1 MNQEAPATSSS
12 QANASPGAGPGAGP
26 DRVVL
31 RAENVTKVYPGTLAL
46 DNVSFDVYY
55 GKVNVLVG
63 ENGAGKSTLMK
74 ILAGVEQPTSGHIFL
89 EDKEIHIHDIR
100 QATAEGIGIIFQEMS
115 LCPNLSV
122 VENIYL
128 GREVTR
134 GMAID
139 RKTQKEHTRELVRR
153 LEQDIDPDT
162 PVSDLRIGQQQIIE
176 IARALAEDVR
186 ILIMDEPTSAL
197 SNAEVEVLFRVINEL
212 KSRGV
217 SIVYISHKLD
227 ELLQIGDYVTV
238 LRDGKLVQTARTAE
252 ISVPWIIEKM
262 VGKNPAALFAR
273 TVHTAGEV
281 LMKVEDLTLPRPGGG
296 YVVDHVSFELH
307 AGEILGLYGLMGA
320 GRSDLV
326 DCLAGARPES
336 SGKVWLNDRPL
347 VGASVPQRID
357 DGIVLVPEDR
367 QREGLVQTMSVHDNI
382 LLASL
387 KSYLTGFYLAPKKE
401 KAAVKDMVQRLS
413 IRVANANQPIT
424 SLSGGNQQKCVVAK
438 ALLTAPKVL
447 MLDEPTR
454 GIDVGAKSEIFEITS
469 RLAEQGYGVI
479 FISTELKEVLA
490 MSDRILVMSKGA
502 ITGEFR
508 REEATEEKLV
518 AASAVGHGPVSA
530 GLAAPANQ
538 NGGMSNHGHN

>member
-1 MNQEAPATSSS
+1 MNQQAPAT
-12 QANASPGAGPGAGP
+12 ASPAASASP

-31 RAENVTKVYPGTLAL
+31 RAENVTKVYPGTVAL
-46 DNVSFDVYY
+46 DNVNFNVYH

-89 EDKEIHIHDIR
+89 EDKEIHLRNIR

-122 VENIYL
+122 VENIFL
-128 GREVTR
+128 AREVTH
-134 GMAID
+134 GPAID
-139 RKTQKEHTRELVRR
+139 RKTQKEHARDLVRR
-153 LEQDIDPDT
+153 LEQNIAPDT
-162 PVSDLRIGQQQIIE
+162 PVGDLRIGQQQIIE

-197 SNAEVEVLFRVINEL
+197 SNTEVEVLFRVINEL

-217 SIVYISHKLD
+217 SIIYISHKLD
-227 ELLQIGDYVTV
+227 ELLKIGDYVTV
-238 LRDGKLVQTARTAE
+238 LRDGKLVETARAAD

-262 VGKNPAALFAR
+262 VGKNPAALFSR
-273 TVHTAGEV
+273 TTHKAGEV
-281 LMKVEDLTLPRPGGG
+281 LLKVQDLTLPRPGGG
-296 YVVDHVSFELH
+296 YIVDHVSFALH

-326 DCLAGARPES
+326 DSLAGARPES
-336 SGKVWLNDRPL
+336 SGKVWLNDKPVL
-347 VGASVPQRID
+347 GASVPERINE
-357 DGIVLVPEDR
+357 GIVLVPEDR

-387 KSYLTGFYLAPKKE
+387 KSYLSGFYLAPKKE
-401 KAAVKDMVQRLS
+401 KGAVKDMVKRLS
-413 IRVANANQPIT
+413 IRVANVSQPIT

-438 ALLTAPKVL
+438 ALLTKPKVL

-502 ITGEFR
+502 ITGEFSR
-508 REEATEEKLV
+508 AEATEEKLV

-530 GLAAPANQ
+530 GLALPANQ
-538 NGGMSNHGHN
+538 NGGASNHGHN

>member
-1 MNQEAPATSSS
+1 MNQ
-12 QANASPGAGPGAGP
+12 QALTTASPEAGASP

-31 RAENVTKVYPGTLAL
+31 RAENVKKVYPGTVAL
-46 DNVSFDVYY
+46 DNVNFDVYH

-74 ILAGVEQPTSGHIFL
+74 ILAGVEQPTSGQIFL
-89 EDKEIHIHDIR
+89 EDKEIRLHNIR
-100 QATAEGIGIIFQEMS
+100 EATAQGIGIIFQEMS

-128 GREVTR
+128 AREVTR
-134 GMAID
+134 GPAID
-139 RKTQKEHTRELVRR
+139 QKTQKERTRELVHR
-153 LEQDIDPDT
+153 LEQNIDPDT
-162 PVSDLRIGQQQIIE
+162 PVGDLRIGQQQIIE

-197 SNAEVEVLFRVINEL
+197 SNAEVEVLFRVINDL

-217 SIVYISHKLD
+217 SIIYISHKLD

-238 LRDGKLVQTARTAE
+238 LRDGKLVQTARAAD
-252 ISVPWIIEKM
+252 ISVAWIIEKM
-262 VGKNPAALFAR
+262 VGKQPAALFA
-273 TVHTAGEV
+273 HTGHEVGEV
-281 LMKVEDLTLPRPGGG
+281 LLKVHDLTLPRPGGG
-296 YVVDHVSFELH
+296 YVVDHVSFDLH

-326 DCLAGARPES
+326 DCLAGARPEC
-336 SGKVWLNDRPL
+336 SGKIWLKDRPIR
-347 VGASVPQRID
+347 GATVPERIQE
-357 DGIVLVPEDR
+357 GIVLVPEDR

-401 KAAVKDMVQRLS
+401 KDAVKDMVKRLS
-413 IRVANANQPIT
+413 IRVANVSQPIT

-502 ITGEFR
+502 ITGEFTR
-508 REEATEEKLV
+508 AEATEEKLV
-518 AASAVGHGPVSA
+518 AASAIGHGPVK
-530 GLAAPANQ
+530 AAKQ
-538 NGGMSNHGHN
+538 NGGASNHGLN

>member
-1 MNQEAPATSSS
+1 MNQEAPAT
-12 QANASPGAGPGAGP
+12 AAPEASAAA

-31 RAENVTKVYPGTLAL
+31 RAENVSKVYPGTLAL
-46 DNVSFDVYY
+46 DNVSFNVYH

-89 EDKEIHIHDIR
+89 EDKEIHLRDILG
-100 QATAEGIGIIFQEMS
+100 ATDQGIGIIFQEMS

-128 GREVTR
+128 AREVTQR
-134 GMAID
+134 GVAID
-139 RKTQKEHTRELVRR
+139 RKKQKEHTRELVRR
-153 LEQDIDPDT
+153 LEANIDPDT
-162 PVSDLRIGQQQIIE
+162 PVGDLRIGQQQIIE
-176 IARALAEDVR
+176 IARALAQDVR

-197 SNAEVEVLFRVINEL
+197 SAAEVEVLFRVINEL

-217 SIVYISHKLD
+217 SIIYISHKLD

-238 LRDGKLVQTARTAE
+238 LRDGKLVQTARAAD
-252 ISVPWIIEKM
+252 ISVAWIIEKM

-273 TVHTAGEV
+273 STHRVGEV
-281 LMKVEDLTLPRPGGG
+281 LMKVQHLTLPRAGGG

-326 DCLAGARPES
+326 DCLAGARPEAT
-336 SGKVWLNDRPL
+336 GKVWLKDKPV
-347 VGASVPQRID
+347 VGTTVPERIR
-357 DGIVLVPEDR
+357 DGLVLVPEDR

-387 KSYLTGFYLAPKKE
+387 RSYLTTFFLAPQKE
-401 KAAVKDMVQRLS
+401 KAAVKDMVKRLS
-413 IRVANANQPIT
+413 IRVANPSQPIT

-438 ALLTAPKVL
+438 ALLTEPKVL

-454 GIDVGAKSEIFEITS
+454 GIDVGAKSEIFQITS
-469 RLAEQGYGVI
+469 QLAEQGYGVI

-490 MSDRILVMSKGA
+490 LSDRILVMSKGA
-502 ITGEFR
+502 ITGEFSR
-508 REEATEEKLV
+508 DEATEEKLV
-518 AASAVGHGPVSA
+518 AASAIGHGPVTARPASA
-530 GLAAPANQ
+530 GLATPANH
-538 NGGMSNHGHN
+538 NGGASNHGDN

>member
-1 MNQEAPATSSS
+1 
-12 QANASPGAGPGAGP
+12 
-26 DRVVL
+26 V
-31 RAENVTKVYPGTLAL
+31 AL
-46 DNVSFDVYY
+46 DNVSFNVYH

-74 ILAGVEQPTSGHIFL
+74 ILAGVEQPTAGQIFL
-89 EDKEIHIHDIR
+89 EDKKIHLRNIQEASD
-100 QATAEGIGIIFQEMS
+100 QGIGIIFQEMS

-122 VENIYL
+122 AENIYL
-128 GREVTR
+128 AREVTQR
-134 GMAID
+134 GVSID

-153 LEQDIDPDT
+153 LEQNIDPDT
-162 PVSDLRIGQQQIIE
+162 PISDLRIGQQQIIE
-176 IARALAEDVR
+176 IARALAQDVR

-238 LRDGKLVQTARTAE
+238 LRDGKLVQTARAAD
-252 ISVPWIIEKM
+252 ISVTWIIEKM
-262 VGKNPAALFAR
+262 VGKNPAALFSR
-273 TVHTAGEV
+273 SSHKVGEV
-281 LMKVEDLTLPRPGGG
+281 LMRVDNLTLPRPGG
-296 YVVDHVSFELH
+296 YIVDHVSFELH

-326 DCLAGARPES
+326 DCLAGARPGAT
-336 SGKVWLNDRPL
+336 GKVWLNDKPVL
-347 VGASVPQRID
+347 GATVPERIAN
-357 DGIVLVPEDR
+357 GLVLVPEDR

-387 KSYLTGFYLAPKKE
+387 KNYLSGFYLARGKE
-401 KAAVKDMVQRLS
+401 KGAVKDMVKRLS
-413 IRVANANQPIT
+413 IRVANPSQPIT

-490 MSDRILVMSKGA
+490 MSDRILVMSKGS
-502 ITGEFR
+502 ITGEFT

-518 AASAVGHGPVSA
+518 TASAVGHGPVSA
-530 GLAAPANQ
+530 ANH
-538 NGGMSNHGHN
+538 NGGASNHGDN

>member
-1 MNQEAPATSSS
+1 MNQQAPVTSSS
-12 QANASPGAGPGAGP
+12 QASASSGAGP

-46 DNVSFDVYY
+46 DNVSFDVYH

-89 EDKEIHIHDIR
+89 EDKEIHLHDIR
-100 QATAEGIGIIFQEMS
+100 QAAAEGIGIIFQEMS

-134 GMAID
+134 GVAID
-139 RKTQKEHTRELVRR
+139 RKTQKERTRELVRR
-153 LEQDIDPDT
+153 LEQDIEPDT
-162 PVSDLRIGQQQIIE
+162 PVGDLRIGQQQIIE

-238 LRDGKLVQTARTAE
+238 LRDGKLVQTARAAD

-273 TVHTAGEV
+273 TAHEAGEV
-281 LMKVEDLTLPRPGGG
+281 LDESGRPHPPAARRRLRRRPR
-296 YVVDHVSFELH
+296 
-307 AGEILGLYGLMGA
+307 
-320 GRSDLV
+320 LV
-326 DCLAGARPES
+326 R
-336 SGKVWLNDRPL
+336 
-347 VGASVPQRID
+347 
-357 DGIVLVPEDR
+357 
-367 QREGLVQTMSVHDNI
+367 
-382 LLASL
+382 
-387 KSYLTGFYLAPKKE
+387 
-401 KAAVKDMVQRLS
+401 AACR
-413 IRVANANQPIT
+413 
-424 SLSGGNQQKCVVAK
+424 
-438 ALLTAPKVL
+438 
-447 MLDEPTR
+447 
-454 GIDVGAKSEIFEITS
+454 
-469 RLAEQGYGVI
+469 
-479 FISTELKEVLA
+479 
-490 MSDRILVMSKGA
+490 
-502 ITGEFR
+502 
-508 REEATEEKLV
+508 
-518 AASAVGHGPVSA
+518 
-530 GLAAPANQ
+530 
-538 NGGMSNHGHN
+538 